1 MASQATLDRL
11 CAEFDTRPDLVAAA
25 VTHLEQNATPAF
37 LSRYRCYEL
46 DGLSEDRLV
55 AIAER
60 FHALTELEQRRTTI
74 LEQAEERGRKTPEL
88 EATLAITADQDLLDD
103 YYQSMRP
110 RRRGIAMQMEEKG
123 LQPLALAIQH
133 RQFGEA
139 ATETVPKPQ
148 PVEKKANKRRR
159 PKKKADVAPT
169 EANGE
174 APATEVVATDAAA
187 ETSSDAP
194 VVDAPVA
201 ETPPVDA
208 PVVDA
213 PAAEAPA
220 TEAPATEVPA
230 EAAAT
235 EAPATEAA
243 ASDTPTEE
251 APAADAADATEKTT
265 PETPVEAAAEPAAE
279 EEPEIEAVVEAVVEP
294 VVDADPVP
302 DVDLAKLAGPYVSEE
317 NGLPTPEAALE
328 GALMIL
334 AYKIIHEPTTRA
346 RFREELRRG
355 ILRAKPVNPDGDGGG
370 KAKQFYNFAE
380 PINRISS
387 GRMLALRKAERE
399 KILKLELTLPDGRHR
414 KLLRELH
421 ASDTVPGTQLGDFYD
436 LVFDNAARSLQDL
449 CGNDVRRRLKEKADR
464 EAMRTYGRNLRSQ
477 LLAPP
482 LGSKKV
488 LALRT
493 SGKAIWLAMLN
504 EDGSV
509 GEHKTLPTDND
520 EQKEGA
526 IGLLA
531 ELIKTNEPHA
541 VAVPHGRRQA
551 GSEKVVAKLR
561 EALGETPMP
570 MVVPVDEAAS
580 TIYATST
587 TGKKAIPGVEV
598 GVRTAI
604 SLGRRLQDPL
614 LELARMEVRTLGLG
628 QTLDD
633 VHQGTLQR
641 ELGRVKS
648 SCIAEVGC
656 DLNTSAT
663 EVLQMIPG
671 LGHERAQAIVKHRK
685 QHGGFKSREA
695 LKEVEGINEACWRNI
710 AAFVHLTGGE
720 EVLDATPIHP
730 DDYAIVRATAEQRG
744 EQLTDLIGKNLRDTD
759 LDKLT
764 TEEWPKARLI
774 DVLLLMGHANEDRRG
789 ELIATANE
797 GVSTLTDLHQD
808 KELKGRV
815 ASLTEFGA
823 FIDLGIGQDGLVHMS
838 QIPQNRLRDQDQTL
852 RVGEVVTVW
861 VLGVDKD
868 KGKIS
873 LSMHKPRHLAEGRLA
888 TLGERMDQGKGRGRQ
903 RGGPRG
909 GSEGG
914 RGEGGRSEG
923 GRNEG
928 GRGQGQ
934 RGGPR
939 EPAQQG
945 RRPGAAAGR
954 PGAPGGRRG
963 APGGG
968 RDGGGRDGGGGGG
981 YGGERRGGDDRGP
994 RRGSG
999 EQRVYTIE
1007 PDRVVAEQLS
1017 NKGEATSL
1025 SSLRNLLGKGSGKK
1039 D

>member
-11 CAEFDTRPDLVAAA
+11 CAEFDTRPDIVAAA

-60 FHALTELEQRRTTI
+60 LHALTELEQRRITI

-88 EATLAITADQDLLDD
+88 EATLASTADQDLLDD

-123 LQPLALAIQH
+123 LLPLALAIQH
-133 RQFGEA
+133 RQFGDA
-139 ATETVPKPQ
+139 AIETVPKPQ
-148 PVEKKANKRRR
+148 PIEKKANKRRR
-159 PKKKADVAPT
+159 PRKSDAPASTAAPT
-169 EANGE
+169 EAA
-174 APATEVVATDAAA
+174 APTDAAA
-187 ETSSDAP
+187 SAEANAEASATDTPATDAP
-194 VVDAPVA
+194 
-201 ETPPVDA
+201 T
-208 PVVDA
+208 VDA
-213 PAAEAPA
+213 PAAAVAEAPA
-220 TEAPATEVPA
+220 TPVADAPVADAAAPEAAAPEAAAP

-235 EAPATEAA
+235 EAPAAEAA
-243 ASDTPTEE
+243 TGDATDAPDAPADTPAE
-251 APAADAADATEKTT
+251 APA
-265 PETPVEAAAEPAAE
+265 EAAAEAVAE
-279 EEPEIEAVVEAVVEP
+279 EEPKIEP
-294 VVDADPVP
+294 VVDAKPVP
-302 DVDLAKLAGPYVSEE
+302 DVDLAKLAEPYVSEE

-328 GALMIL
+328 GALLIL
-334 AYKIIHEPTTRA
+334 AYRIIHEPTTRA

-355 ILRAKPVNPDGDGGG
+355 ILRAKPVNPDGDGG

-387 GRMLALRKAERE
+387 GRMLALRRAERE

-421 ASDTVPGTQLGDFYD
+421 ASDTIPGTQLGDFYD
-436 LVFDNAARSLQDL
+436 LVFDNAARSMQEL

-488 LALRT
+488 MALRT
-493 SGKAIWLAMLN
+493 SGKAIWVAMLN

-531 ELIKTNEPHA
+531 ELIKTTEPHA
-541 VAVPHGRRQA
+541 IAVPHGRRQA

-561 EALGETPMP
+561 EALGDTPMP

-604 SLGRRLQDPL
+604 SIGRRLQDPL

-648 SCIAEVGC
+648 SCMAEVGC

-720 EVLDATPIHP
+720 EALDATPIHP
-730 DDYAIVRATAEQRG
+730 DDYGIVKAAAEQRG
-744 EQLTDLIGKNLRDTD
+744 EQVTDLIGKNLRDTD
-759 LDKLT
+759 LDKLA

-774 DVLLLMGHANEDRRG
+774 DVLLLTGRANKDARG
-789 ELIATANE
+789 ELIASANE
-797 GVSTLTDLHQD
+797 GVHTLADLHQD

-823 FIDLGIGQDGLVHMS
+823 FIDLGIGQDGLVHIS
-838 QIPQNRLRDQDQTL
+838 QIPQNRLRDQDQML

-861 VLGVDKD
+861 VLGIDEA

-873 LSMHKPRHLAEGRLA
+873 LSMHKPRHLAEGRLP

-903 RGGPRG
+903 RGGQRAG
-909 GSEGG
+909 GRDGGGG
-914 RGEGGRSEG
+914 RGPR
-923 GRNEG
+923 
-928 GRGQGQ
+928 
-934 RGGPR
+934 GPR
-939 EPAQQG
+939 DPGQEG

-968 RDGGGRDGGGGGG
+968 RDGGGRDGGGRDGGG
-981 YGGERRGGDDRGP
+981 FGGRGRDDRGP

-999 EQRVYTIE
+999 EQRIYTIE
-1007 PDRVVAEQLS
+1007 PEREVAEQLS
-1017 NKGEATSL
+1017 KKGEATSL
-1025 SSLRNLLGKGSGKK
+1025 SSLRNLLGKSSGKK

>member
-60 FHALTELEQRRTTI
+60 LHALTELEQRRTTI

-88 EATLAITADQDLLDD
+88 EATLASTADQDLLDD

-123 LQPLALAIQH
+123 LEPLALAIQH

-159 PKKKADVAPT
+159 PKRTDTAPNDANPEAVNPEAAVAATATDASAETPADVAVT
-169 EANGE
+169 DATVVDAAVGE
-174 APATEVVATDAAA
+174 AAVVDAAA
-187 ETSSDAP
+187 A
-194 VVDAPVA
+194 
-201 ETPPVDA
+201 
-208 PVVDA
+208 DA
-213 PAAEAPA
+213 PAADAPA
-220 TEAPATEVPA
+220 TEAAATEAPA
-230 EAAAT
+230 EAAAPD
-235 EAPATEAA
+235 APATEAA
-243 ASDTPTEE
+243 ASD
-251 APAADAADATEKTT
+251 APANAATETT
-265 PETPVEAAAEPAAE
+265 PEAPTEAPVEAAAEPIAAE
-279 EEPEIEAVVEAVVEP
+279 EPKIEPIVLAQP
-294 VVDADPVP
+294 DPDAKPVP
-302 DVDLAKLAGPYVSEE
+302 DVDLAKLAAPYVSAE
-317 NGLPTPEAALE
+317 NGLPTPESALE

-334 AYKIIHEPTTRA
+334 AYKIIHDPSTRA

-355 ILRAKPVNPDGDGGG
+355 ILRAKPVNPDGDGG

-421 ASDTVPGTQLGDFYD
+421 ASTTVPGTQLGDFYD
-436 LVFDNAARSLQDL
+436 LVFDNAARSLQEL

-493 SGKAIWLAMLN
+493 SGKAIWLALLN

-531 ELIKTNEPHA
+531 ELIKTSQPHA

-685 QHGGFKSREA
+685 KNGGFKSREA

-730 DDYAIVRATAEQRG
+730 DDYAIVKAAAEQRG
-744 EQLTDLIGKNLRDTD
+744 EQPADMIGKNLRETD
-759 LDKLT
+759 LDKLIT
-764 TEEWPKARLI
+764 DEWPKARLI

-797 GVSTLTDLHQD
+797 GVSTLSDLHQD

-861 VLGVDKD
+861 VLGVDQA

-873 LSMHKPRHLAEGRLA
+873 LSMHKPRHLAEGRLP
-888 TLGERMDQGKGRGRQ
+888 TLGERMDQGRGRQ
-903 RGGPRG
+903 RGGPRSG
-909 GSEGG
+909 GEGG
-914 RGEGGRSEG
+914 RGQGQGQ
-923 GRNEG
+923 
-928 GRGQGQ
+928 GQGQ

-968 RDGGGRDGGGGGG
+968 RDGGGRDGGGRDGGGGGRDSGG
-981 YGGERRGGDDRGP
+981 YGGERRGRDDRGP
-994 RRGSG
+994 RRDSG
-999 EQRVYTIE
+999 QQRVYTIE
-1007 PDRVVAEQLS
+1007 PEREVAEQLS

-1025 SSLRNLLGKGSGKK
+1025 SSLRNLLGKGTAKK

>member
-11 CAEFDTRPDLVAAA
+11 CAEFDTRPDLVAVA
-25 VTHLEQNATPAF
+25 VTHFEQNATPAF

-46 DGLSEDRLV
+46 DGLSEDRLL

-60 FHALTELEQRRTTI
+60 LHALTELEQRRTTI

-88 EATLAITADQDLLDD
+88 EATLANTADQDLLDD

-133 RQFGEA
+133 RQFGDA
-139 ATETVPKPQ
+139 AIETVPKPQ

-159 PKKKADVAPT
+159 PKKTDAAPAEASSAATASDAATDAPADASPTDAATTETPAVDTPAAEVTAP
-169 EANGE
+169 ES
-174 APATEVVATDAAA
+174 PATE
-187 ETSSDAP
+187 P
-194 VVDAPVA
+194 VT
-201 ETPPVDA
+201 E
-208 PVVDA
+208 A
-213 PAAEAPA
+213 PAAEAAASDAPA
-220 TEAPATEVPA
+220 EAPAEDTAEITTPEAEANPPQDGATETAPETPA
-230 EAAAT
+230 EAAAEP
-235 EAPATEAA
+235 EAQ
-243 ASDTPTEE
+243 
-251 APAADAADATEKTT
+251 
-265 PETPVEAAAEPAAE
+265 
-279 EEPEIEAVVEAVVEP
+279 EEPKIEP
-294 VVDADPVP
+294 VVDAKPVP

-317 NGLPTPEAALE
+317 NALPTPEAALE

-334 AYKIIHEPTTRA
+334 AHKITHEPSTRA

-355 ILRAKPVNPDGDGGG
+355 ILRAKPVNPDGDGG
-370 KAKQFYNFAE
+370 KAKKFYNFAE

-387 GRMLALRKAERE
+387 NRMLALRKAERE
-399 KILKLELTLPDGRHR
+399 KLLKLELTLPDGRHR

-436 LVFDNAARSLQDL
+436 LVFDNAARGLQEL

-477 LLAPP
+477 LLSPP

-488 LALRT
+488 MALRT
-493 SGKAIWLAMLN
+493 SGKAIWLALLN

-531 ELIKTNEPHA
+531 DLVKSHEPHA
-541 VAVPHGRRQA
+541 IAIPHGRRQA
-551 GSEKVVAKLR
+551 GSEKIVAKLR
-561 EALGETPMP
+561 EALSETPMP
-570 MVVPVDEAAS
+570 MIVPVDEAAS

-587 TGKKAIPGVEV
+587 TGKKAISGVEV

-641 ELGRVKS
+641 ELGRIKS
-648 SCIAEVGC
+648 ACIAEVGC
-656 DLNTSAT
+656 DLNTSPA
-663 EVLQMIPG
+663 ELLQMIPG

-685 QHGGFKSREA
+685 QHGGFKSRDA

-710 AAFVHLTGGE
+710 IAFVKITGGE

-730 DDYAIVRATAEQRG
+730 DDYAIVKAAATQRG
-744 EQLTDLIGKNLRDTD
+744 EEPADLIGKNLRDTD
-759 LDKLT
+759 LDKLA
-764 TEEWPKARLI
+764 TEEWPRARLI
-774 DVLLLMGHANEDRRG
+774 DVLLLMSHANEDRRG
-789 ELIATANE
+789 ELIASTNE
-797 GVSTLTDLHQD
+797 GVNTMADLHQD
-808 KELKGRV
+808 KELKGRI

-823 FIDLGIGQDGLVHMS
+823 FVDLGIGQDGLVHMS
-838 QIPQNRLRDQDQTL
+838 QIPQNRLRDQEQML
-852 RVGEVVTVW
+852 RVGEVITVW
-861 VLGVDKD
+861 VLGVDQA

-873 LSMHKPRHLAEGRLA
+873 LSMHKPRHLAEGRLP

-909 GSEGG
+909 G
-914 RGEGGRSEG
+914 RD
-923 GRNEG
+923 
-928 GRGQGQ
+928 Q

-939 EPAQQG
+939 EPGQQG
-945 RRPGAAAGR
+945 RRPGASTGR

-963 APGGG
+963 APGG
-968 RDGGGRDGGGGGG
+968 RDGGRDGGG
-981 YGGERRGGDDRGP
+981 YGGEHRGRDDRGP

-999 EQRVYTIE
+999 KQRVYTIE
-1007 PDRVVAEQLS
+1007 PEREVAEQLS
-1017 NKGEATSL
+1017 KKGEATSL
-1025 SSLRNLLGKGSGKK
+1025 SSLRNLLGKGSSSPDSEKK